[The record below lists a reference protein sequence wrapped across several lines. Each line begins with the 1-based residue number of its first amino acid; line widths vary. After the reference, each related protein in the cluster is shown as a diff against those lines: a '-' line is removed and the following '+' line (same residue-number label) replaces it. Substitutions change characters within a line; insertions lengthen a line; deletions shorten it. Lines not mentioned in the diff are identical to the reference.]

1 MSENDK
7 TVPPIPPAPE
17 MPAAPAAPAPVSGRV
32 SMGEEMDRAKWT
44 MPAAVPIV
52 IALALVAIGVFV
64 TGYVNRSKPSA
75 TGKITK
81 VMSVAQ
87 GDTLMVAIHMRFDNV
102 TDSRL
107 WIKSI
112 QAELETADGK
122 KYEDSAA
129 PAVDIDRYLN
139 GLPTLAEGRIDP
151 LKEEMKIMPGSS
163 QAGMIIVA
171 FPVKQADF
179 DGRKSLHVRMGFYDH
194 PGMVVQQ

>member
-1 MSENDK
+1 
-7 TVPPIPPAPE
+7 
-17 MPAAPAAPAPVSGRV
+17 MPAAPIAPAPVSGRIPM
-32 SMGEEMDRAKWT
+32 SEEMDRAKWT
-44 MPAAVPIV
+44 MPAAVPIMIAIVLVV
-52 IALALVAIGVFV
+52 IVVAV

-75 TGKITK
+75 SGKITR
-81 VMSVAQ
+81 VLSVAE
-87 GDTLMVAIHMRFDNV
+87 GDTLMVAIHMKFDNV

-112 QAELETADGK
+112 KAELETADGK

-129 PAVDIDRYLN
+129 PAADIDRYLD

-171 FPVKQADF
+171 FPVKQSDF

-194 PGMVVQQ
+194 PGMVIQQ